1 MDDQRRCPLVV
12 PGSVPVRR
20 TGIGLLARLD
30 PGLVALRLGWSR
42 RLPRVG
48 AIARLVFGITGILP
62 AARVGFGRSLP
73 VVPRVGH
80 RQWPSSKTTLRL
92 ALSVVSPGATA
103 VSDSVFARAIAIIGI
118 GIGGR

>member
-20 TGIGLLARLD
+20 IGIGLLAMLD
-30 PGLVALRLGWSR
+30 PGLRLRRNR

-48 AIARLVFGITGILP
+48 AIAGLVFGVTGVLS
-62 AARVGFGRSLP
+62 AARVGFGRSLA
-73 VVPRVGH
+73 VVPRIGH

-103 VSDSVFARAIAIIGI
+103 VSDSAFARAIAIIGI